1 MHELAVCH
9 ALMRQVDAV
18 ARRHGAGRVTR
29 IKLSIG
35 ALSGVEAPLLERA
48 WTVARCGTRA
58 EDAVLEIVATP
69 VRVRCRA
76 HGHEG
81 DVEPN
86 RLTCPVCGD
95 WQVDVIAGDELLLLS
110 VELDDLPDAEAPAEA
125 TTPTQ
130 REAAT
135 APEA

>member
-18 ARRHGAGRVTR
+18 ARRHGAGRVER
-29 IKLSIG
+29 IVLSIG
-35 ALSGVEAPLLERA
+35 PLSGVEAPLLERA
-48 WTVARCGTRA
+48 YTVARCGTRA
-58 EDAVLEIVATP
+58 EDAELEIVASA

-81 DVEPN
+81 EAEPN
-86 RLTCPVCGD
+86 RLLCPECGD
-95 WQVDVIAGDELLLLS
+95 WQVDVVAGDEMLLLS
-110 VELDDLPDAEAPAEA
+110 VVLADLPDEDVPSPRQTKRA
-125 TTPTQ
+125 
-130 REAAT
+130 AAT